1 MFVKVLRT
9 MSQYFIVMYVCSIS
23 RHHFLLNVIVRK
35 TNVAMKECKN
45 LNEYIYLYFIQH
57 FLKKSPETNAEILFC
72 KYVFCWFQLKV
83 RPFEGAADTHFF
95 AI

>member
-9 MSQYFIVMYVCSIS
+9 MSQYFIVIYVCCAIS
-23 RHHFLLNVIVRK
+23 CHPFLINVIVRK

-45 LNEYIYLYFIQH
+45 LNEFICISFN
-57 FLKKSPETNAEILFC
+57 FLKKKSAKTNAAKKVGFFL
-72 KYVFCWFQLKV
+72 VVSVKV
-83 RPFEGAADTHFF
+83 RPFEGAAHTHFY